1 MAPRLERLITH
12 FPRILSRLMHLI
24 DILKSLSRKEPGPQ
38 PTFREFEFIDF
49 LLILDKEGLIGRK
62 RLSEYLGV
70 GEGVVRTMIQRLRSQ
85 SLIEVSGRGGCKL
98 SERGIEVVEQL
109 KKLLRNVGPLDLEL
123 PWDYPNNYV
132 LIVKGASG
140 KIRRG
145 LEQRDEAI
153 KAGAKALMILTYTNN
168 RLLMPGVSDLSS
180 EKPDFA
186 ENIIKLLKP
195 EEGDV
200 ILIAAGSS
208 VLEARKG
215 ALAAAQTLL

>member
-1 MAPRLERLITH
+1 
-12 FPRILSRLMHLI
+12 MHLTE
-24 DILKSLSRKEPGPQ
+24 ILRSLSRKEPGPQ

-49 LLILDKEGLIGRK
+49 LLILDKEGLMGRK

-85 SLIEVSGRGGCKL
+85 SLIEVSGRGGCRL
-98 SERGIEVVEQL
+98 SEKGVEVVKQL
-109 KKLLRNVGPLDLEL
+109 KKLVRNIGSVELEL
-123 PWDYPNNYV
+123 PWDYPSNYV

-140 KIRRG
+140 KIKRG

-153 KAGAKALMILTYTNN
+153 KAGAKALMILTYADNK
-168 RLLMPGVSDLSS
+168 LMMPGVSDLTS

-186 ENIIKLLKP
+186 ENLIKVLKP
-195 EEGDV
+195 EDGDV

-208 VLEARKG
+208 ALEARKG
-215 ALAAAQTLL
+215 ALAAAQTLF